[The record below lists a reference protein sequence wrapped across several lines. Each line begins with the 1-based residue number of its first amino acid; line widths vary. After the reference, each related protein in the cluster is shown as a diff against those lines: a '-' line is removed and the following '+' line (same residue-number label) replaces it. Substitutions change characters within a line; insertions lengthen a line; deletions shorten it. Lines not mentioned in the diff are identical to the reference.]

1 MTASQDGC
9 RFPVPESRR
18 LTWDLLWLHRSVP
31 LCSHDRRMPLG
42 QLAQLRTAAA
52 TRISWAALF
61 IRAFGKVSV
70 EFPQLRQIWFSWPWA
85 HLYQHP
91 ESVAVLTVH
100 REFRNAPWLFWGRIR
115 RPEQRSLVDLQACI
129 DEFQNQPVENCFS
142 RELQLAA
149 LPTPLRRLIWW
160 WNMHLAGAAR
170 ARRLGTFF
178 LSTLAGRGAEIQ
190 LPPSIQTGCLTY
202 GPLDAQGISR
212 VTLAYDHRIMD
223 GVLAARILE
232 RLEQI
237 LLQDVAAELQ
247 SRRTS

>member
-1 MTASQDGC
+1 M
-9 RFPVPESRR
+9 
-18 LTWDLLWLHRSVP
+18 
-31 LCSHDRRMPLG
+31 
-42 QLAQLRTAAA
+42 
-52 TRISWAALF
+52 
-61 IRAFGKVSV
+61 
-70 EFPQLRQIWFSWPWA
+70 
-85 HLYQHP
+85 
-91 ESVAVLTVH
+91 
-100 REFRNAPWLFWGRIR
+100 
-115 RPEQRSLVDLQACI
+115 
-129 DEFQNQPVENCFS
+129 
-142 RELQLAA
+142 
-149 LPTPLRRLIWW
+149 PTPLRRLIWW